1 MIDNIIVIDLTQF
14 GDKPTNREGEF
25 EMIAKIRQFLVELG
39 IPTNLDTLAYDL
51 YMAKCGACVFSKPW
65 TCRKGW
71 NKIWLTKN
79 TLHIIGYENC
89 DGKHFTKEFL
99 DFMGQITPVVP
110 GEIFWNSNDYIPYCE
125 PEKDE
130 ESCTT
135 LDEVLDKI
143 GKYGVDSLTTEE
155 LKILSQ
161 V

>member
-1 MIDNIIVIDLTQF
+1 
-14 GDKPTNREGEF
+14 
-25 EMIAKIRQFLVELG
+25 
-39 IPTNLDTLAYDL
+39 
-51 YMAKCGACVFSKPW
+51 
-65 TCRKGW
+65 
-71 NKIWLTKN
+71 
-79 TLHIIGYENC
+79 
-89 DGKHFTKEFL
+89 
-99 DFMGQITPVVP
+99 MGQITPVVP

-125 PEKDE
+125 PEEDE